1 MCDRLAQ
8 RHGASAYLQELAPF
22 DTFIHGYVAPE
33 ASITNGFVCQAPVMP
48 KHQIMVFI
56 QGPNG
61 VETRH
66 VRWGWSPVW
75 SMGTRP
81 PFTHLP
87 LKTASGSKAFRK
99 MWREG
104 RVLVATDG
112 WFESEPITAT
122 RDSARTL
129 FFRHSSGRPVFLAGL
144 AQISEPASGCDGL
157 VLLSLD
163 ETALAG
169 HQRLLAL
176 QGTEAMK
183 WLDPA
188 LEPAHAI
195 EELSGCL
202 QGSTAFT
209 CSRLG
214 TTRRTNTTDGEA
226 STWMLR
232 GK

>member
-8 RHGASAYLQELAPF
+8 QLGASAYLHELAPL
-22 DTFIHGYVAPE
+22 DTFIHAAPE
-33 ASITNGFVCQAPVMP
+33 VSIVNGLPHRSPVTP
-48 KHQIMVFI
+48 NHQVMVFI

-81 PFTHLP
+81 PLTHLS
-87 LKTASGSKAFRK
+87 LKTASSSKAFRQ

-104 RVLVATDG
+104 RVLVAADG
-112 WFESEPITAT
+112 WFESAPLTTT
-122 RDSARTL
+122 RDRARTL
-129 FFRHSSGRPVFLAGL
+129 FFSHSSGRPVFLAGL

-163 ETALAG
+163 DTALAG

-176 QGTEAMK
+176 QGAETMK

-188 LEPAHAI
+188 LEPGQAI

-202 QGSTAFT
+202 QQSTAFT
-209 CSRLG
+209 CNRLG
-214 TTRRTNTTDGEA
+214 TTRCTNAIDREA
-226 STWMLR
+226 NTWMLR